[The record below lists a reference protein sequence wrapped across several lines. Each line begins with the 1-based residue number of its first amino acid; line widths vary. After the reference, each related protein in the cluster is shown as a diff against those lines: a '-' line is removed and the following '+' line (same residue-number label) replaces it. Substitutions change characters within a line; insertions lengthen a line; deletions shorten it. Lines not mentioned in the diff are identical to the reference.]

1 MPKAMRAAHQVSRNM
16 MTTETAAPKSA
27 AHLL

>member
-16 MTTETAAPKSA
+16 ITTETAAPKSA

>member
-1 MPKAMRAAHQVSRNM
+1 MPKAMRAAHQVSKNM
-16 MTTETAAPKSA
+16 ITTETAAPKSA

>member
-1 MPKAMRAAHQVSRNM
+1 MPKAMRAAHHVSRNM
-16 MTTETAAPKSA
+16 ITTETAAPKSA